1 MSTDNTST
9 ATPLPDLCDSL
20 DDENE
25 YFCHVCMTDGRVHYA
40 KINADQG
47 RGTVY
52 GSEVPTCARMSR
64 NSKHL
69 AAFAKQCFPAGMGY
83 VRNEFFPG
91 HDTMAC
97 DEIPVTHDN
106 TATRRKKPA
115 AMMGSGIIIFVLF
128 VIALVMLCKSLMLS
142 RQRISAPVGIQ
153 TSYISPCQHCVAR
166 NQLRE

>member
-1 MSTDNTST
+1 MSDDNTT
-9 ATPLPDLCDSL
+9 TPAGSQDLCDSL
-20 DDENE
+20 DNEQE
-25 YFCHVCMTDGRVHYA
+25 YFCHVCMTDGKVHYA
-40 KINADQG
+40 KINATQG

-52 GSEVPTCARMSR
+52 GSEVPTCARIPR

-106 TATRRKKPA
+106 TATRRRKQA
-115 AMMGSGIIIFVLF
+115 NAGGLIVFVLLVLG
-128 VIALVMLCKSLMLS
+128 VILLCRSRHGAVKKTHFASGDPTVVHIPLRAL
-142 RQRISAPVGIQ
+142 RHA
-153 TSYISPCQHCVAR
+153 
-166 NQLRE
+166 